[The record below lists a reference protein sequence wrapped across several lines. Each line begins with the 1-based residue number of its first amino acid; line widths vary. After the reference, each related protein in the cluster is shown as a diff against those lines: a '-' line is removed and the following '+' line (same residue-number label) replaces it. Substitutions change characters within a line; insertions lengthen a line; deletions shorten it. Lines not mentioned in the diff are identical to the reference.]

1 MNSGTWVEI
10 DLNNIKNN
18 LNKLKDGLKPSTK
31 VCCVVKADAY
41 GHGAVEVSK
50 KLIEENIDYLAVAR
64 LEEAIDLRKNNIETP
79 ILCLGYICKDDLKIA
94 IENNITMTVYT
105 SDVAQYIDALSKEL
119 NIKAKIHIKVD
130 TGMSRLGFIPNDE
143 SIEEIKD
150 ICNLNNLIVEG
161 IYTHFAVADETDKN
175 ETFTQVSKFK
185 KVVDALES
193 NNISIPIKHVSNT
206 AGTIDL
212 KELGFNMVRI
222 GIGLYGC
229 YPSNE
234 VSIDSNI
241 TPALTLKTRITGI
254 KKLEKGSKIG
264 YGYTYKCSE
273 DIKVV
278 TLSIGY
284 ADGFYRS
291 QKEPKVIVNGVLCD
305 VVGRIC
311 MDQCMVRI
319 PENLDVNV
327 EDEVIVI
334 GNYSGVTPEE
344 VAFRANTINY
354 ELLCSISKRV
364 ERKYLR

>member
-10 DLNNIKNN
+10 DLNSIKNN
-18 LNKLKDGLKPSTK
+18 LNKLKEGLKPSTK

-64 LEEAIDLRKNNIETP
+64 FEEAMELRKNNIKIP
-79 ILCLGYICKDDLKIA
+79 ILCLGYICKSDLKIA

-105 SDVAQYIDALSKEL
+105 SDMAQYIDNLSKEL
-119 NIKAKIHIKVD
+119 NIKAKIHIKID

-143 SIEEIKD
+143 NIEEIKS
-150 ICNLNNLIVEG
+150 ICNLNNLIIEG
-161 IYTHFAVADETDKN
+161 IYTHFAVADETNKE
-175 ETFTQVSKFK
+175 ETLLQVFKFK
-185 KVVDALES
+185 KVIDAL
-193 NNISIPIKHVSNT
+193 NGNDINIPIKHVSNT

-222 GIGLYGC
+222 GIGLYGY
-229 YPSNE
+229 YPSTE
-234 VSIDSNI
+234 VSTDSNI
-241 TPALTLKTRITGI
+241 IPALTLKTRVTGI
-254 KKLEKGSKIG
+254 KKIEKGSKIG
-264 YGYTYKCSE
+264 YGYTYECDE
-273 DIKVV
+273 DMKVA

-291 QKEPKVIVNGVLCD
+291 QKEPKVIINGVLCD
-305 VVGRIC
+305 IVGRIC

-319 PENLDVNV
+319 PMHLEVNV
-327 EDEVIVI
+327 EDEVIAI
-334 GNYSGVTPEE
+334 GNYNGTKAEE

-364 ERKYLR
+364 ERKYIR